1 MDKSIFSSRLL
12 LPTVII
18 SSLYLLI
25 TILLMN
31 RSLTVDTLFG
41 TYSLDYKGQI
51 IISLISGMW
60 TSMTDMGLFLLVIAS
75 VLTGLNISLLV
86 DRLNKLKK
94 LAKLHLVVGG
104 SSILGIVGSG
114 CAACGLPILALLG
127 LSGSIAYLPFRGTEL
142 SVISIILLSIS
153 LYLMVRSQNQSK
165 VCLVSPNLSKI

>member
-127 LSGSIAYLPFRGTEL
+127 LSGSAAYLPLRGMEL
-142 SVISIILLSIS
+142 SYFSVLILLFSFYF
-153 LYLMVRSQNQSK
+153 LVKTDTRQSCTINVNK
-165 VCLVSPNLSKI
+165 